1 MKTIGNELKIRN
13 LIQMKQIIENDNNGD
28 KFIII
33 RTKKN
38 VEFMRLYNLNNED
51 VKEIIK
57 GISIEDC
64 FSGPELDR
72 DSRYSGMIFK
82 FNPVFENIKLYI
94 KIRIE
99 TKDKAIC
106 ISVHEFG
113 KYDGVD

>member
-1 MKTIGNELKIRN
+1 METIGSGLKVLS
-13 LIQMKQIIENDNNGD
+13 LIQMKQIIEKDENGD

-38 VEFMRLYNLNNED
+38 TEFMRQYNLDDND

-57 GISIEDC
+57 GLSIEDC

-72 DSRYSGMIFK
+72 NPQYNGMIFK
-82 FNPVFENIKLYI
+82 FNPVFKNIKLYI
-94 KIRIE
+94 KVRLE

-113 KYDGVD
+113 KYDEVG

>member
-1 MKTIGNELKIRN
+1 
-13 LIQMKQIIENDNNGD
+13 MKQIIEKDKNGD
-28 KFIII
+28 NFVIV
-33 RTKKN
+33 RTRKN
-38 VEFMRLYNLNNED
+38 TEFMKQYNLDDKD

-57 GISIEDC
+57 GLSIEDC

-72 DSRYSGMIFK
+72 NTKYNGMIFK
-82 FNPVFENIKLYI
+82 FSPMFENVKLYI

-113 KYDGVD
+113 KYDEVE

>member
-1 MKTIGNELKIRN
+1 MKTIGDGLQSQN
-13 LIQMKQIIENDNNGD
+13 LIKIKQIITRDKNGD
-28 KFIII
+28 RFIIN

-38 VEFMRLYNLNNED
+38 IEFMRAYGLNDEE

-57 GISIEDC
+57 GLSIDDC

-72 DSRYSGMIFK
+72 NTKYNGMIFK
-82 FNPVFENIKLYI
+82 FSPMFENIKLYI

-113 KYDGVD
+113 KYDEVE